1 MDVERI
7 PKGGVNDVPDIAQE
21 SSLLIDSGRR
31 HHETNTVIRH
41 EHENGSNDVQHDRHA
56 QMDPLEESLL
66 HLVPTVIVDVEGAA
80 LGDEHQCIDMHHGS
94 EDAGK
99 IPEKCRIE

>member
-21 SSLLIDSGRR
+21 SSLLIYSGRR
-31 HHETNTVIRH
+31 HHETNPGIRQ
-41 EHENGSNDVQHDRHA
+41 EHEKGSNDVQHDRHA

-80 LGDEHQCIDMHHGS
+80 LGDEHQCIDMRS
-94 EDAGK
+94 EERRVGK
-99 IPEKCRIE
+99 